1 MKSTFPFRFSFYAS
15 LLAASTFAATTAQ
28 AQSAIPPLNDLM
40 MQPGSAGMGVM
51 TGVQTSPYRG
61 AGTRYDLLPLYLYEG
76 ERFFLHAN
84 RVGVKL
90 LTDGAT
96 STSTNT
102 STSTGNGQRLDL
114 FVEQRA
120 EGFPVNNLPV
130 SLSGMALR
138 KPGVDFGLSYRYRQP
153 WGTLQ
158 ADLLSDVSQTSRGSE
173 AQLSYA
179 YDWRSGPLTLRPSV
193 TFALRDAKLNN
204 YYYGVLPG
212 EATASRPA
220 YAAGA
225 GINTTLG
232 VYGAYDVSQNWR
244 LLAGVSAT
252 VLSATVKNSPLV
264 QRQVLPAIYVGA
276 AYDFGGHKR
285 EWAQADS
292 PTYFKL
298 LYGKSTENSCHLA
311 RIITAQ
317 CLSTANV
324 NSTSIAGIQVG
335 KPFIKGLNGWPV
347 DVAGYLG
354 LTHHNENGLQANG
367 AQLDAFM
374 KATYTG
380 FPWSSRVK
388 TRLGLGLGL
397 SAAQR
402 VPYTEVNS
410 QGAKTTS
417 RLLQYLDPT
426 IDISLGDLIGSRA
439 LKETYLGFG
448 VSHRSGVFGA
458 SRLFGNVNGGSN
470 YIYTYLETAL

>member
-40 MQPGSAGMGVM
+40 MQPGSAGLGVM

-96 STSTNT
+96 GTSTNT

-120 EGFPVNNLPV
+120 EGFPVNSLPA

-252 VLSATVKNSPLV
+252 VLSATVKNSPIV
-264 QRQVLPAIYVGA
+264 QRQVLPGIYVGA

-317 CLSTANV
+317 CLSIANV

-388 TRLGLGLGL
+388 TRLGLGVGL

-402 VPYTEVNS
+402 VPYTEVSS

-417 RLLQYLDPT
+417 RLLQHLDPS

-439 LKETYLGFG
+439 LKETYFGFG
-448 VSHRSGVFGA
+448 VSHRSGIFGA

>member
-1 MKSTFPFRFSFYAS
+1 M
-15 LLAASTFAATTAQ
+15 
-28 AQSAIPPLNDLM
+28 
-40 MQPGSAGMGVM
+40 
-51 TGVQTSPYRG
+51 
-61 AGTRYDLLPLYLYEG
+61 
-76 ERFFLHAN
+76 
-84 RVGVKL
+84 
-90 LTDGAT
+90 
-96 STSTNT
+96 
-102 STSTGNGQRLDL
+102 
-114 FVEQRA
+114 
-120 EGFPVNNLPV
+120 
-130 SLSGMALR
+130 
-138 KPGVDFGLSYRYRQP
+138 
-153 WGTLQ
+153 
-158 ADLLSDVSQTSRGSE
+158 
-173 AQLSYA
+173 
-179 YDWRSGPLTLRPSV
+179 TLRPGV
-193 TFALRDAKLNN
+193 TLALRDAKLNN

-232 VYGAYDVSQNWR
+232 LYGAYDVSQNWR

-252 VLSATVKNSPLV
+252 VLSATVKNSPIV
-264 QRQVLPAIYVGA
+264 QRQVLPGIYVGA

-317 CLSTANV
+317 CLSTANA
-324 NSTSIAGIQVG
+324 NSTSITGIQVG
-335 KPFIKGLNGWPV
+335 KPLMQGFNGWPIEI
-347 DVAGYLG
+347 AGYLG

-380 FPWSSRVK
+380 FPWRNHVK
-388 TRLGLGLGL
+388 TRLGLGIGL

-417 RLLQYLDPT
+417 RLLQHLDPT
-426 IDISLGDLIGSRA
+426 IDISLGDLIGSHA

-448 VSHRSGVFGA
+448 VSHRSGIFGA